1 MTDTRIE
8 TVRFSE
14 KIRNALRRR
23 WLHYGLRNISNN
35 DNHQG
40 LERLYRLNDPW
51 HLDSHREHIR
61 FALTNREIAH
71 AFGKVGKLLEIGSG
85 EGYQSAYLR
94 RLCDELWG
102 VEISKT
108 AVARAKT
115 RLPDAK
121 FFVGDVNSQLWS
133 QEAKR
138 FDLVVA
144 CEVLYYI
151 SDIKA
156 TLDTMNRLGKACF
169 VSFFSPEAYKLTEL
183 IEAIPN
189 VQKKW
194 IAHDRTTWLLAYWT
208 NE

>member
-1 MTDTRIE
+1 MTDTQVEPIRL
-8 TVRFSE
+8 TD

-40 LERLYRLNDPW
+40 LEHLYLLHDPW
-51 HLDSHREHIR
+51 NLDSHREHVR
-61 FALTNREIAH
+61 FALTNREIDR

-85 EGYQSAYLR
+85 EGYQSTYLR

-102 VEISKT
+102 VEVSMT
-108 AVARAKT
+108 AVARAKS

-121 FFVGDVNSQLWS
+121 FFVGDVLSQPWS
-133 QEAKR
+133 QQGR
-138 FDLVVA
+138 QFDLVVA

-151 SDIKA
+151 SDIRT

-169 VSFFSPEAYKLTEL
+169 VSFFSPEVYKLAEL
-183 IEAIPN
+183 IETIPN
-189 VQKKW
+189 VQKNW